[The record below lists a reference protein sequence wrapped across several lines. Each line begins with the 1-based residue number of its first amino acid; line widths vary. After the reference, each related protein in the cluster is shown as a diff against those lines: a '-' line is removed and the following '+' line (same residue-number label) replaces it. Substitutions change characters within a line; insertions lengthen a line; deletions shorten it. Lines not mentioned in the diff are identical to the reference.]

1 MRRHA
6 RIIRA
11 CLRNSVA
18 LDLEYRFDFVL
29 NIATMALSLGAGA
42 LVLLVMFRHA
52 GSLGGWTFHEALA
65 LYGVFL
71 FFEELSFEVMT
82 ANIGRLPADIRDGH
96 FDFVLLKPAS
106 SQRLVS
112 VRRFPLTAIPSLAVA
127 IGIVVWSMAG
137 LGTLSPGNLA
147 LFLLLL
153 LCGVV
158 IMYAILALLLTT
170 SFWLVRVENI
180 TEVFH
185 ALFAAGRFPVSAFPR
200 WMRMVFTAIVPV
212 AFITTVPASAAIGR
226 IDSNLALAAPFVAGA
241 LLWLS
246 GRLWKLALSH
256 YTSASS

>member
-1 MRRHA
+1 M
-6 RIIRA
+6 
-11 CLRNSVA
+11 L
-18 LDLEYRFDFVL
+18 
-29 NIATMALSLGAGA
+29 LSLGAGA

-52 GSLGGWTFHEALA
+52 ETLGGWTFTEALA

-71 FFEELSFEVMT
+71 FFEELSYEVMT

-106 SQRLVS
+106 SQFLVS
-112 VRRFPLTAIPSLAVA
+112 ARRLPMTALPSLTVA
-127 IGIVVWSMAG
+127 IGIVVWSMAA
-137 LGTLSPGNLA
+137 LGTLSSANLT
-147 LFLLLL
+147 LFAVLLV
-153 LCGVV
+153 CGIVV
-158 IMYAILALLLTT
+158 MYAILAILLTT

-185 ALFAAGRFPVSAFPR
+185 ALFAAGRFPVTALPG
-200 WMRMVFTAIVPV
+200 WLRMVFTVLVPV

-226 IDSNLALAAPFVAGA
+226 IDWTLGAIAPLAAAT

-246 GRLWKLALSH
+246 HRFWKLALSR